1 MYTVKQLGE
10 LAGVSVR
17 TLHYYDEIGLLEP
30 SSYGDNG
37 YRQYDEDTLFR
48 LQQVL
53 FYRELEFSLSEIA
66 EIIEEPDFNVLESLQ
81 LHKQALQGETKR
93 LKTLIQTID
102 KTMEHMKGKLEMS
115 NREIFEGFTEE
126 QQEQYADEAAQRWD
140 PETVKASMRRWKG
153 YSKEKKAAIIEEG
166 KLIYQDMV
174 GAMDEGIESETVQAT
189 VSRWHQHLRN
199 FYEPTPQ
206 MLQGLGQ
213 MYIDDPAFRAFYEKL
228 HPDMPEF
235 IRDAIVYYCEKVIVK
250 A

>member
-37 YRQYDEDTLFR
+37 YRQYDEDALFR

-115 NREIFEGFTEE
+115 NREIFDGFTEE
-126 QQEQYADEAAQRWD
+126 QQEQLCR
-140 PETVKASMRRWKG
+140 
-153 YSKEKKAAIIEEG
+153 
-166 KLIYQDMV
+166 
-174 GAMDEGIESETVQAT
+174 
-189 VSRWHQHLRN
+189 
-199 FYEPTPQ
+199 
-206 MLQGLGQ
+206 
-213 MYIDDPAFRAFYEKL
+213 
-228 HPDMPEF
+228 
-235 IRDAIVYYCEKVIVK
+235 
-250 A
+250 